1 MDEHVLIVVLPI
13 DEAIAVL
20 HVEPLHGAL
29 DGRGQHFFLDLGL
42 GLFVGVVFLRVFLR
56 GSCSGFLRHG

>member
-1 MDEHVLIVVLPI
+1 VDEHVLVVVLPI

-29 DGRGQHFFLDLGL
+29 DGRGQNLLLDLG
-42 GLFVGVVFLRVFLR
+42 FAIFVVFLRAFLR